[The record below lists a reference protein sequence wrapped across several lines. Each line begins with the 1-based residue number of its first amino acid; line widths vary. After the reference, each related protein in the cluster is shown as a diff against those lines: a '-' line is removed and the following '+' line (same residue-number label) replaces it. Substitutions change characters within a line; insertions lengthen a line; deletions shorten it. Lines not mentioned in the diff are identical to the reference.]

1 MVDTKIYKVTDIDF
15 CNLTIEAAE
24 TYLSIADVPENAL
37 FPVEDF
43 GEFRIRL
50 VNGGSACGGRG
61 EASGDMIDFREWIRT
76 HNM

>member
-1 MVDTKIYKVTDIDF
+1 M
-15 CNLTIEAAE
+15 
-24 TYLSIADVPENAL
+24 
-37 FPVEDF
+37 EDF